1 MDLAKYCVAARVDP
15 SCVNGARRVLL
26 YGRAT
31 APRGFF
37 RLQQEPLCLSPYQA
51 ARLLHYC
58 VDVRTSEKMSDVLDM
73 CFLYARTGDETEQP
87 HAATLAKLVHR
98 AGVTDPHRA
107 RGVVHAMTWVQ
118 KLDAAEMIYLA
129 CGLEPYAA
137 LTRAIQTEASHV
149 RRIAWTGNSEGK

>member
-1 MDLAKYCVAARVDP
+1 
-15 SCVNGARRVLL
+15 
-26 YGRAT
+26 
-31 APRGFF
+31 
-37 RLQQEPLCLSPYQA
+37 
-51 ARLLHYC
+51 
-58 VDVRTSEKMSDVLDM
+58 MSDVLDM